1 MLKSLV
7 NKAMNTLSPR
17 TRGVALTVGGMG
29 TLLMGGKLSALG
41 MTVKGLRDIEDAWR
55 DAHPEFTGDLR
66 DRWREAV
73 EFYEATHKDPMN
85 RRLHII
91 GIPMIVGGAAGL
103 LIFPSYTPP
112 WALAAGT
119 FAGGWALNIVGHA
132 LYEKNAPAFADDPLS
147 FIAGPVFDVVQ
158 LKGIASRVLR
168 RKAAA

>member
-1 MLKSLV
+1 MLKSLA
-7 NKAMNTLSPR
+7 NKALDKLSPR

-29 TLLMGGKLSALG
+29 TLLLGGKLTSLG
-41 MTVKGLRDIEDAWR
+41 LTYKGLSDIEDAWR
-55 DAHPEFTGDLR
+55 AAHPEFDGDLR

-91 GIPMIVGGAAGL
+91 GIPLIVGGAAGL

-112 WALAAGT
+112 WAFAAGT
-119 FAGGWALNIVGHA
+119 FAGGWVLNIVGHA

>member
-7 NKAMNTLSPR
+7 GKALDAVSPR

-41 MTVKGLRDIEDAWR
+41 LTAKGLRDIETAWR
-55 DAHPEFTGDLR
+55 EAHPEFQGGLR

-73 EFYEATHKDPMN
+73 EFYEATHKDPTN

-91 GIPMIVGGAAGL
+91 GIPLIVGGAVGL

-112 WALAAGT
+112 WALAGAT

-132 LYEKNAPAFADDPLS
+132 FYEKNAPAFADDPLS
-147 FIAGPVFDVVQ
+147 FVAGPVFDAVQ
-158 LKGIASRVLR
+158 IRSVLGR
-168 RKAAA
+168 LGRKAAA